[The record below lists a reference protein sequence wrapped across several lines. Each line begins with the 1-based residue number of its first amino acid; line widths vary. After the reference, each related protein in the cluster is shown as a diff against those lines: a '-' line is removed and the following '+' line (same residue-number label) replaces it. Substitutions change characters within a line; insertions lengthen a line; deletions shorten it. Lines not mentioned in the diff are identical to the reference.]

1 MTEIDKESEAAHHV
15 AMLAYPN
22 AQILD
27 ISGPLEVFARASRWI
42 EDHVEPGRTAYRVEI
57 VAEKTN
63 QALAT
68 AAGSVPGGA
77 AVLGTIM
84 GVIQQAQDAAE
95 NRQVAKDEQAF
106 AALGGAD
113 QQESLDRLLTLH
125 EQYAAKCEGSE
136 G

>member
-1 MTEIDKESEAAHHV
+1 MFTGSRLAATVSCEQLGAEVTELTGGAMDVATNAA
-15 AMLAYPN
+15 
-22 AQILD
+22 
-27 ISGPLEVFARASRWI
+27 ERANRKKNMPTS
-42 EDHVEPGRTAYRVEI
+42 VSATL
-57 VAEKTN
+57 TN

-84 GVIQQAQDAAE
+84 GVVQQAQEAAE

-106 AALGGAD
+106 AALGGAE
-113 QQESLDRLLTLH
+113 QQASLDRLLTLH
-125 EQYAAKCEGSE
+125 ELYAAKCEGSE

>member
-1 MTEIDKESEAAHHV
+1 MPPVMFTGSRLAATVTCERLGAEVTELAGGAMDVATNAA
-15 AMLAYPN
+15 
-22 AQILD
+22 
-27 ISGPLEVFARASRWI
+27 ERANRKKNMPTS
-42 EDHVEPGRTAYRVEI
+42 VSATL
-57 VAEKTN
+57 TN

-84 GVIQQAQDAAE
+84 GVIQQAQEAAE

-106 AALGGAD
+106 AALGGAE
-113 QQESLDRLLTLH
+113 QQASLDRLLTLH
-125 EQYAAKCEGSE
+125 ELYAAKCEGSE